1 MFHLYVYS
9 VYFIQSASVKF
20 KAILYAIFQPS
31 QPMLIQKSMRH
42 VDAIS
47 LNEND
52 AEYRLK
58 REKNNESV
66 RKSRAKNRV
75 KLQECSMSV
84 KELKME
90 NVQLNQ
96 KLESLQSELYTLKG
110 LFQHCFSF
118 NLNNLS
124 IKPSEI
130 PTSTLYKMIMQ
141 NKPVLQT
148 PATSLPITELKQ
160 EPVNPNRSLVL
171 NEVDN
176 FYVNQI
182 KNALS
187 NMVKPNLNMTPSA
200 K

>member
-1 MFHLYVYS
+1 
-9 VYFIQSASVKF
+9 
-20 KAILYAIFQPS
+20 
-31 QPMLIQKSMRH
+31 
-42 VDAIS
+42 
-47 LNEND
+47 
-52 AEYRLK
+52 
-58 REKNNESV
+58 
-66 RKSRAKNRV
+66 
-75 KLQECSMSV
+75 
-84 KELKME
+84 
-90 NVQLNQ
+90 
-96 KLESLQSELYTLKG
+96 
-110 LFQHCFSF
+110 
-118 NLNNLS
+118 
-124 IKPSEI
+124 
-130 PTSTLYKMIMQ
+130 MIMQ